1 MIPVSRPFQF
11 AHTKKYLLDCAKS
24 GWFSSNGPYVARFEK
39 AFSTYVGTSYA
50 TAVPSGTAALH
61 LALAAINLQKG
72 DEVIVPT
79 FTMFSP
85 VAAILYT
92 GATPVFV
99 DSDPITWTMNPNHVA
114 RKITK
119 RTRAVLAVHI
129 YGHPVDVDPLRRLAI
144 QHHLFLIEDAAEG
157 LGALYKGRK
166 VGTLGD
172 IACFSFY
179 ANKLV
184 TTGEGGMAVT
194 NDKHLFL
201 RIKTLADMAHHPKKR
216 FLHTELGFTYR
227 MTNMQAAV
235 GLAYLEQIEKTIA
248 KKKWEASLY
257 NKLLSGLPY
266 VSFQSAQ
273 PWADPVW
280 WMYGVVINAQSPVS
294 RAHLRQTLLTSGID
308 TREFFVPSHRQ
319 PALKKL
325 GILSTG
331 RFPVAEHLAKR
342 GLYLPSGP
350 NISERDIRSV
360 VDHIKH
366 IYEHV

>member
-1 MIPVSRPFQF
+1 MIPVSKPLQI
-11 AHTKKYLLDCAKS
+11 ANAQAYLLDCARS
-24 GWFSSNGPYVARFEK
+24 GWFSSNGPYVARFEN
-39 AFSTYVGTSYA
+39 AFGAYIGTKYA
-50 TAVPSGTAALH
+50 AAVPSGTAALH

-92 GATPVFV
+92 GANPIFV
-99 DSDPITWTMNPNHVA
+99 DSDPITWTIDPTHVA

-119 RTRAVLAVHI
+119 RTRAILAVHI
-129 YGHPVDVDPLRRLAI
+129 YGHPVDIDPLRRLAK

-157 LGALYKGRK
+157 LGALYKGKK

-179 ANKLV
+179 ANKPV

-194 NDKHLFL
+194 NDKRLYL

-216 FLHTELGFTYR
+216 FLHTDLGFTYR

-235 GLAYLEQIEKTIA
+235 GLAYLEKVETTI
-248 KKKWEASLY
+248 KKKCRIADIYTKFLT
-257 NKLLSGLPY
+257 KIPFIT
-266 VSFQSAQ
+266 VPPKQS
-273 PWADPVW
+273 WAHPVC
-280 WMYGVVINAQSPVS
+280 WMYGIYINATSPIS
-294 RAHLRQTLLTSGID
+294 RDILRKKLTDRGID
-308 TREFFVPSHRQ
+308 TRDFFVPCHRQ
-319 PALKKL
+319 PALHKL
-325 GILSTG
+325 GIRTKEH
-331 RFPVAEHLAKR
+331 FPVADALARR

-350 NISERDIRSV
+350 NITQQDIRTV
-360 VDHIKH
+360 CRTINN
-366 IYEHV
+366 IYASL